1 LPVQRQA
8 HRGEGAISVLALT
21 FRFAIATVLAVAAFA
36 KARSFDSFRSTV
48 GALVSRRR
56 GVTAVAAGVV
66 ATEGTLAALL
76 ASGWWASAGAAV
88 TVALFLVFAAL
99 SLWAARRGLQ
109 VQCNC
114 FGAGDRELGRDSLET
129 SLRLAGATF
138 AYWALLQR
146 VEPSLTLGEVPLAV
160 FLGIAAVLGARW
172 ALTAGQLT
180 SIIHQRRLL
189 DRELAESARSAAR

>member
-1 LPVQRQA
+1 LPLKRQA

-36 KARSFDSFRSTV
+36 KARSFDSFRTTV
-48 GALVSRRR
+48 GALVPRRR
-56 GVTAVAAGVV
+56 GVTWVAVGVV
-66 ATEGTLAALL
+66 ATEGALAALL
-76 ASGWWASAGAAV
+76 ASGLWASAVAAV
-88 TVALFLVFAAL
+88 TVALFLGFAAL
-99 SLWAARRGLQ
+99 SLWAARRGLR

-129 SLRLAGATF
+129 SLLLAGATL
-138 AYWALLQR
+138 AYWAVLQR

-172 ALTAGQLT
+172 ALTAGKLT
-180 SIIHQRRLL
+180 AIVRQRRLL